1 MKSPRM
7 HSEIVLPVGQMKD
20 QHKQCKLAA
29 IFVIFVKHVHY
40 PQCLFR
46 CRYVFNAEFIIQ
58 IPGKCR
64 LRNFYL
70 VLLLKIRTDKVT
82 T

>member
-1 MKSPRM
+1 M
-7 HSEIVLPVGQMKD
+7 HCEIQLPGGQMKD

-29 IFVIFVKHVHY
+29 IFVIFIKHLHY

-46 CRYVFNAEFIIQ
+46 YRYVLYVFSAEFIIQ
-58 IPGKCR
+58 ILGKCR

-70 VLLLKIRTDKVT
+70 VLLLKLRTDKVT